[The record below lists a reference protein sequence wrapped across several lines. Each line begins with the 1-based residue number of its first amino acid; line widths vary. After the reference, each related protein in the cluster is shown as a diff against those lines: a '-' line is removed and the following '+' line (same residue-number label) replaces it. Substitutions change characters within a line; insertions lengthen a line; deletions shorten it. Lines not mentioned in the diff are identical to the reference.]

1 MRAREVL
8 EQRVVSSGV
17 DGQRQLLLNA
27 APQSNDALCVG
38 GGMWG
43 KWGSQQQRTT
53 SLQTTTTKTQ
63 PPTSLPPLGLHFTPS
78 ALGASYAD
86 AAAGYTPA
94 SLAP

>member
-8 EQRVVSSGV
+8 EKRVVSSGV

-43 KWGSQQQRTT
+43 TWGSQQQRT
-53 SLQTTTTKTQ
+53 
-63 PPTSLPPLGLHFTPS
+63 TSLPPLGLHFTPS